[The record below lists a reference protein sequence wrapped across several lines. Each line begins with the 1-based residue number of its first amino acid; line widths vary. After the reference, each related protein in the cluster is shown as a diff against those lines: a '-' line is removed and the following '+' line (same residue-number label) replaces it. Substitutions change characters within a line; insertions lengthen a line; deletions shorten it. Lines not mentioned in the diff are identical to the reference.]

1 MKTLIIG
8 SSGKISK
15 VFKDVYLNKK
25 KYIFTTSKKKLV
37 KKGTIFF
44 DITKSNIIPILKKK
58 NINKV
63 IIFSAIS
70 NPEECKLKKKLSYNI
85 NVKYTKKL
93 IKDLLSLNVYF
104 IFFSS
109 EYVFNG
115 LKGNYTEKSKIN
127 SNMIYGKHKIEI
139 ENYIKSK
146 KYKNCLVL
154 RISKTFGT
162 SVNDGTFF
170 SSYLKS
176 YLLGKRNFKIASDQI
191 FSPLYINDLLKIIN
205 LSLKIKLTGLY
216 NVCGSSTNTRI
227 NFVKNF
233 FNLLK
238 IKDVKLINVPMKK
251 FDNKIFYPLNISMK
265 NNKIK
270 KKLKFK
276 FTKIENLKSK
286 FV

>member
-15 VFKDVYLNKK
+15 VFRNIYFNKK

-37 KKGTIFF
+37 KKGTIYF
-44 DITKSNIIPILKKK
+44 DITKSDIIPILRKK

-93 IKDLLSLNVYF
+93 IKDLISLNVYF

-115 LKGNYTEKSKIN
+115 LKGNYTEKSRIN
-127 SNMIYGKHKIEI
+127 SKMIYGKHKIEI

-146 KYKNCLVL
+146 KYKNSLVL

-176 YLLGKRNFKIASDQI
+176 YLLGKRNFKIATYQI
-191 FSPLYINDLLKIIN
+191 FTPLYINDLLKIIN
-205 LSLKIKLTGLY
+205 
-216 NVCGSSTNTRI
+216 
-227 NFVKNF
+227 
-233 FNLLK
+233 
-238 IKDVKLINVPMKK
+238 
-251 FDNKIFYPLNISMK
+251 
-265 NNKIK
+265 
-270 KKLKFK
+270 
-276 FTKIENLKSK
+276 
-286 FV
+286 